1 MPSWKK
7 MCEEL
12 QIPDE
17 IMQLEDAISQHQ
29 ALIESVSQVYT
40 EVVFNS
46 LYVTHHGKSR
56 ILSPKIKI
64 CFIFSW
70 DSML

>member
-40 EVVFNS
+40 EVPVECFFSS
-46 LYVTHHGKSR
+46 LYLILLNLFVGKS
-56 ILSPKIKI
+56 LPVN
-64 CFIFSW
+64 
-70 DSML
+70 